1 MKIRVGIRNFRRIC
15 FTETLKKSD
24 NHLVYI
30 IKNISMYTY
39 MQTIYIYIAV
49 YLDNYSRS
57 KSVALVKHSS
67 TGYAITARITIHW
80 QTLVQ

>member
-1 MKIRVGIRNFRRIC
+1 
-15 FTETLKKSD
+15 
-24 NHLVYI
+24 
-30 IKNISMYTY
+30 MYTY